1 MWSTCRVVIFRTTGS
16 NQLFAYSE
24 AKPVFLQTIH
34 QDAAHM
40 SQQQRAKPPVLEPT
54 RSPLSIA
61 ISAAEALTGAAD
73 AEIKAKTKS
82 ESEGTRRTQCR
93 GSPLAKV
100 LALRLQECHLRLS
113 QIAQEVQLDVPED
126 ATDEQLHSESARL
139 GLLCMRTIHRYQPR
153 PDDHA
158 ESFKGSDSGMVGA
171 RDRKTV
177 SMVLSIVSQWGFAPA
192 IWQYDSAF
200 AALQGSSK
208 ASSASIRTL
217 EEESSSDRIKQ
228 AALVA
233 ARDTLSD
240 LLAEPHQVLQDG
252 LQSFVAAQFVDHT
265 QPLASYLLA
274 SAVRLAFGPTSSGN
288 PEAGRQATRQAH
300 ELLTNLLKR

>member
-1 MWSTCRVVIFRTTGS
+1 M
-16 NQLFAYSE
+16 N
-24 AKPVFLQTIH
+24 
-34 QDAAHM
+34 
-40 SQQQRAKPPVLEPT
+40 QQQRARPPVLEPT

-61 ISAAEALTGAAD
+61 ISAAEALTGVAD

-82 ESEGTRRTQCR
+82 ESEGTRRTQSR
-93 GSPLAKV
+93 VSPLAKV
-100 LALRLQECHLRLS
+100 LALRLQECHLRMS
-113 QIAQEVQLDVPED
+113 QIAQDVHLDIGEGV
-126 ATDEQLHSESARL
+126 TDEQLHSESARL
-139 GLLCMRTIHRYQPR
+139 SLLCLRAIHRHQPR

-158 ESFKGSDSGMVGA
+158 ESSKGSDSGMVGA

-177 SMVLSIVSQWGFAPA
+177 SMVLSVVSQWGFAPA

-217 EEESSSDRIKQ
+217 EEESNSDRIKQ

-233 ARDTLSD
+233 ARDTLSK

-252 LQSFVAAQFVDHT
+252 LQSFIAAQFVDHT

-274 SAVRLAFGPTSSGN
+274 SAVRLAFGPTGT
-288 PEAGRQATRQAH
+288 EACQANSQATKQAH
-300 ELLTNLLKR
+300 ELLTILLKR